1 MKCLRCGLT
10 MSTSN
15 EPFVCSDCHDFS
27 QIILMVYEDI
37 EDKIRSMEMIDPENT
52 PIFRLLADSV
62 FITAQNPQ
70 TRIFYKLCECL
81 VEKAVQDE
89 SEISEEELN
98 RKIRTT
104 RSWSDIFKIFEEL
117 DLVEVRLEKY
127 RRVLVLKDKLRKFAK
142 QYFTDRP
149 VTEQLT
155 MRLAHIYA
163 GYILLYIL
171 TKIAQITN
179 HEDIRELPYSQR
191 PQTLWVV
198 LMYLWSRAFHD
209 HDAFS
214 SEGFRRFVSRRRI
227 PSTTRGQV
235 IRSLQTIDGKTVQ
248 GLIKEWDFDGDQLM
262 FHFDDYVMVEMS
274 RLRDRMRERER

>member
-1 MKCLRCGLT
+1 MKCLRCGLHV
-10 MSTSN
+10 SGSN
-15 EPFVCSDCHDFS
+15 EPFVCDECDSFS
-27 QIILMVYEDI
+27 KIVLAVYGDVE
-37 EDKIRSMEMIDPENT
+37 EKIKNLEMIDPENT

-62 FITAQNPQ
+62 FVTAQNPQ

-81 VEKAVQDE
+81 VEKAVHDE
-89 SEISEEELN
+89 FEVSEEELN

-104 RSWSDIFKIFEEL
+104 RSWSDVFRVFEEL

-127 RRVLVLKDKLRKFAK
+127 RRVLILRDKLKKFAK
-142 QYFTDRP
+142 QFFVDKP

-171 TKIAQITN
+171 TKIAQI
-179 HEDIRELPYSQR
+179 EDYSDTSELPYNQR

-198 LMYLWSRAFHD
+198 LMYLWSRAFND
-209 HDAFS
+209 QDTFS
-214 SEGFRRFVSRRRI
+214 SEGLRRFISRRRI

-248 GLIKEWDFDGDQLM
+248 GLIKEWNFEGNQLL
-262 FHFDDYVMVEMS
+262 FHFDDYVMVEMN
-274 RLRDRMRERER
+274 RLRDRMRERKR